1 MQKATIEKK
10 TMISKISTEIK
21 IREIKKEND
30 RESLDEIGRIYLKIF
45 KKKMFNDGNEKKLTK
60 IFLASYISL

>member
-1 MQKATIEKK
+1 
-10 TMISKISTEIK
+10 MISKISTEIK

-45 KKKMFNDGNEKKLTK
+45 KKNV
-60 IFLASYISL
+60 

>member
-1 MQKATIEKK
+1 
-10 TMISKISTEIK
+10 MISKISTEIK

-30 RESLDEIGRIYLKIF
+30 RESLEIGRIYLKIF

>member
-1 MQKATIEKK
+1 
-10 TMISKISTEIK
+10 MISKISTEIR

-45 KKKMFNDGNEKKLTK
+45 KKKMFNEGNEKKLTK